1 MFYEAAVNGWLRP
14 LLQVGFAF
22 AFSFVSADVHGLGL
36 TFIGMQTG
44 ALLFGLYGYYRHASL
59 SALWK
64 SFFTGTAQPKLH
76 AFSLAQN
83 ANMLFN
89 KITSGLDLLLLPV
102 LGVPAFEVGA
112 YATISGLFRELRQIK
127 LAFSTALAPFLAAF
141 LHQEKKIETSKRI
154 TYVSGLLM
162 LLITPT
168 LLFLWQFHVPLISLF
183 LPRYEAD
190 FSLIA
195 LLSFVPLLYTVFSL
209 MGNVL
214 VAAGLSRPLLFN
226 SVLATAS
233 LAGLLFV
240 FVPEFGLTGAAF
252 SSAGAMAIMS
262 FLEVWQAK
270 RLCGVTFLLKIWLPL
285 VLACFFLLLVTFFL
299 NNFGALQTYTMLV
312 PWLLYGIIAFRYRE
326 FFKLPDFA

>member
-1 MFYEAAVNGWLRP
+1 
-14 LLQVGFAF
+14 
-22 AFSFVSADVHGLGL
+22 
-36 TFIGMQTG
+36 
-44 ALLFGLYGYYRHASL
+44 
-59 SALWK
+59 LWK

-141 LHQEKKIETSKRI
+141 LHHEKKIETSKRI
-154 TYVSGLLM
+154 TNVSGLLM

-168 LLFLWQFHVPLISLF
+168 LLFLWQFHKPLISLF
-183 LPRYEAD
+183 LPRYEAE
-190 FSLIA
+190 FSLVA
-195 LLSFVPLLYTVFSL
+195 LLSVVPLLYTIFSL

-226 SVLATAS
+226 SVVGSAT
-233 LAGLLFV
+233 LAGSLFV
-240 FVPEFGLTGAAF
+240 FVPEFGLIGAAF
-252 SSAGAMAIMS
+252 SSAGAMATIS
-262 FLEVWQAK
+262 FLEIWQAK
-270 RLCGVTFLLKIWLPL
+270 RLCGVTFELKIWLPL
-285 VLACFFLLLVTFFL
+285 VLVCFFLLLITFFL
-299 NNFGALQTYTMLV
+299 NDFGALLPNAMLL
-312 PWLLYGIIAFRYRE
+312 PWLFYGIIALRYRA